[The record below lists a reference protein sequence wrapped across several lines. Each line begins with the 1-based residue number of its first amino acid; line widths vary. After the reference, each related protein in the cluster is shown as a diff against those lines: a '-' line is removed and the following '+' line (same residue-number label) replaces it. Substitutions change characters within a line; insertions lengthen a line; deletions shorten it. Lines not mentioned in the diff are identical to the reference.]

1 MQWRGW
7 EGGLCRDESS
17 NEKKKKKSP
26 EAKQHNLLFRHACV
40 LAEKKAVK
48 CVCAAASEHDNIMS
62 GRVAASSPADRGAT
76 VNTHNSSEAGTLM
89 WTAAV

>member
-1 MQWRGW
+1 MNAPLRCS
-7 EGGLCRDESS
+7 GGGGKGGCVGMNPLMK
-17 NEKKKKKSP
+17 KKKKKSP

-76 VNTHNSSEAGTLM
+76 VNTQ
-89 WTAAV
+89 